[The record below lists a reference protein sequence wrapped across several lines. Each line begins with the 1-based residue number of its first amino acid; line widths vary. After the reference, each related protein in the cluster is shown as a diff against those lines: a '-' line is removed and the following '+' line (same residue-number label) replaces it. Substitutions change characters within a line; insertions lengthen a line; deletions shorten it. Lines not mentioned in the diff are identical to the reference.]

1 MLKRIALLLCMAREW
16 GLVALGGLMLVVGL
30 GLVVSRKR

>member
-1 MLKRIALLLCMAREW
+1 MQEGQLWVQEW

-30 GLVVSRKR
+30 GMVVIRKR